1 MTIRRNVIPLR
12 SMITKS
18 GNWLSE
24 KICYLKAI
32 HRGAAY
38 RWMAVTNRGNPLR
51 QTVVKSK
58 KLLTYLRI
66 AHQQS
71 GEGTRSGRMLVQA
84 QKATALAKAA
94 VRNAVSNVPHGAMR
108 SAPRGAKPAAKP
120 AFSMAS
126 LWRLAAWASTAATAL
141 FIAIVATRSDVGS
154 DRVSGA
160 LASLHLASPPVHAAP
175 SPMQLAGQAAGT
187 PSRGSDVDATTR
199 QLTQAVRFLTEDR
212 DRLAARVAM
221 LERNVDDITGS
232 INRQIA
238 AKQAAPQS
246 SQGSQAVQ
254 ASPMAQGNDGGQAS
268 QGSQANRASQA
279 STPWPSEPA
288 PALATPDTVVAA
300 VTPVVPPP
308 AGMTSA
314 LPPSPLTPDPAAA
327 APAATA
333 AYGVDLG
340 GGRSPIALRARW
352 TGIHAAH
359 PQLFEGLEPVAAVR
373 PATKTKPAELRLIV
387 GPVTTPEAAAQL
399 CASLTLFRVFCR
411 PAPFGGDHLALR

>member
-1 MTIRRNVIPLR
+1 
-12 SMITKS
+12 
-18 GNWLSE
+18 
-24 KICYLKAI
+24 
-32 HRGAAY
+32 
-38 RWMAVTNRGNPLR
+38 
-51 QTVVKSK
+51 
-58 KLLTYLRI
+58 
-66 AHQQS
+66 
-71 GEGTRSGRMLVQA
+71 MLVQA

-94 VRNAVSNVPHGAMR
+94 VRNAVSNVPHAAMR
-108 SAPRGAKPAAKP
+108 SAPRGGKPAAKP

-141 FIAIVATRSDVGS
+141 FIAIVATRGDVGS
-154 DRVSGA
+154 ERVSGA

-175 SPMQLAGQAAGT
+175 APMQLAGQAAGT
-187 PSRGSDVDATTR
+187 PSSRGSDVDATTR
-199 QLTQAVRFLTEDR
+199 QLTQAVRVLTEDR
-212 DRLAARVAM
+212 DRLAARVAV

-238 AKQAAPQS
+238 AKQTAPQG

-254 ASPMAQGNDGGQAS
+254 ASPMSQGNDGGQAS
-268 QGSQANRASQA
+268 QGNQANQASQT

-288 PALATPDTVVAA
+288 PALTTPDTVVAA
-300 VTPVVPPP
+300 VTPVAPPP

-327 APAATA
+327 APTATA

-340 GGRSPIALRARW
+340 GGRSAIALRARW
-352 TGIHAAH
+352 AGIHAAH

-387 GPVTTPEAAAQL
+387 GPVTTAEAAAQL
-399 CASLTLFRVFCR
+399 CASLALFRVFCR
-411 PAPFGGDHLALR
+411 PAPFAGDHLALR